1 MMHFPIIDFH
11 THSQR
16 EQNDIVEV
24 VSVHP
29 NKNKD
34 KNYYT
39 IGYHPWW
46 TPEILNTAELEV
58 LKNAYKNDP
67 FCLGLGEFGLDNLK
81 GAPIDMQEAI
91 FEQQLTIANEVNA
104 PVIIHCVR
112 AFDRLLRM
120 KHNLGQTSWAVHGY
134 VRNKTLA
141 KQILDK
147 GIYLSV
153 APHGQMNAVFEEM
166 LKYVP
171 LDRIFIETDSETSFN
186 ISQRYCIFAALRN
199 LPVAKIQEQ
208 LYTNF
213 ITFYSSKWKYHIG

>member
-1 MMHFPIIDFH
+1 MDFPIIDFH

-16 EQNDIVEV
+16 EQNEIIEV
-24 VSVHP
+24 ISLHP
-29 NKNKD
+29 GKIKNK
-34 KNYYT
+34 KYYT
-39 IGYHPWW
+39 IGFHPWW
-46 TPEILNTAELEV
+46 TLEILSVDQLNTIKTAFLD
-58 LKNAYKNDP
+58 DP

-81 GAPIDMQEAI
+81 GAPLELQEAI

-104 PVIIHCVR
+104 PVVLHCVR

-120 KHNLGQTSWAVHGY
+120 KHTIGRTPWVVHGF

-199 LPVAKIQEQ
+199 LPVEEIQEQ

>member
-1 MMHFPIIDFH
+1 MGCPIIDFH

-16 EQNDIVEV
+16 EQNDILEV
-24 VSVHP
+24 ISLHP
-29 NKNKD
+29 GKLRD
-34 KNYYT
+34 KKYYT
-39 IGYHPWW
+39 VGFHPWW
-46 TPEILNTAELEV
+46 TLNTLSDTDLGI
-58 LKNAYKNDP
+58 LKSSFIDDS

-81 GAPIDMQEAI
+81 GAPIDLQEAI
-91 FEQQLTIANEVNA
+91 FIQQLMIANEVNA
-104 PVIIHCVR
+104 PVVIHCVR
-112 AFDRLLRM
+112 AFDRMLRIRTS
-120 KHNLGQTSWAVHGY
+120 LGHTPWVVHGF

-153 APHGQMNAVFEEM
+153 APHDQMNGVFEEM
-166 LKYVP
+166 LKYIP
-171 LDRIFIETDSETSFN
+171 LDRIFIETDSDTSFN

-199 LPVAKIQEQ
+199 LPLEEIQEQ